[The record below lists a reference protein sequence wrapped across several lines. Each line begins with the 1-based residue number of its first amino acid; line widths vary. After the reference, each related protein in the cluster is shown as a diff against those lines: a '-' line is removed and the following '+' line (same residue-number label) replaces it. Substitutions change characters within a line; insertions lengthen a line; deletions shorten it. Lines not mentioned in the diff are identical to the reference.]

1 MVKNQVNSNQ
11 VEKLLRIQDVVSITT
26 LSKSCINLWVSQ
38 NKFPKPLTLSST
50 LKVWKTTDIQN
61 WIDFQSNDKEQ
72 ALEVRNHA
80 VKISTLLEVA

>member
-1 MVKNQVNSNQ
+1 MAKNQVNSNQ

-61 WIDFQSNDKEQ
+61 WIDFQSIETEQ
-72 ALEVRNHA
+72 AFELCNHA
-80 VKISTLLEVA
+80 AKRATLLEVA